1 MATTQAYHF
10 AKRMAVMKPSPT
22 LVVSD
27 TARHLAAAGH
37 DVVDLGGGDPDFPTP
52 PHIVQAAAEAMESG
66 FTHYVASNGIPPLRK
81 AIVAKLQRDNGL
93 TYDAN
98 AEIIVT
104 PGGKAAI
111 AVSLLALVGTGDEV
125 LILDPGWVSYAPAT
139 QLADATPVQVP
150 LSPDDNWTITAD
162 LLRRSV
168 TPRTRLLIFNS
179 PNNPTGRVATR
190 AELEAVA
197 TVAREH
203 DLLVISDEI
212 YEKLVYDG
220 RTHTSIAGLPG
231 MQERTIV
238 VNGFSKPYAMTGWR
252 LGYVAAPR
260 DLVKQIATI
269 HSHTA
274 TCATSFA
281 QVGGVAAYDGPQDC
295 IATMN
300 AAYDRRRRM
309 VAEGLSALPGIRCP
323 LPEGAFYAFA
333 DIRGTGLS
341 STEFAQRLLESQY
354 VAVTPGDAFG
364 PAGAGY
370 VRLSVANS
378 DEMLAKA
385 VDRIG
390 TFVRSL

>member
-1 MATTQAYHF
+1 MTTQAYHF
-10 AKRMAVMKPSPT
+10 AARMAVMKPSPT

-27 TARHLAAAGH
+27 TARQLTAAGH

-81 AIVAKLQRDNGL
+81 AIAAKLQRDNGL

-98 AEIIVT
+98 TDLIVT

-111 AVSLLALVGTGDEV
+111 AISLLALVSAGDEV

-150 LSPDDNWTITAD
+150 LSPDNNWTITAD
-162 LLRRSV
+162 LLRQYV
-168 TPRTRLLIFNS
+168 MPRTRMLIFNS

-197 TVAREH
+197 SVAREH

-212 YEKLVYDG
+212 YEKLIYDG
-220 RTHTSIAGLPG
+220 HTHTSIAALPG
-231 MQERTIV
+231 MQERTII

-309 VAEGLSALPGIRCP
+309 VAEGLSALPGITCP

-341 STEFAQRLLESQY
+341 STDFAKRLLESQY

-385 VDRIG
+385 VERIG
-390 TFVRSL
+390 TFVNAL

>member
-1 MATTQAYHF
+1 MATKQMYHF
-10 AKRMAVMKPSPT
+10 AARMGVMKPSPT
-22 LVVSD
+22 LAVSD
-27 TARHLAAAGH
+27 AARQLTASGH

-52 PHIVQAAAEAMESG
+52 AHIVEVAVKAMHEG
-66 FTHYVASNGIPPLRK
+66 FTHYVASSGIPALRK

-93 TYDAN
+93 TYDPN
-98 AEIIVT
+98 SEVIVT

-111 AVSLLALVGTGDEV
+111 AISLLALVGDGDEV
-125 LILDPGWVSYAPAT
+125 LLVDPGWVSYAPAT
-139 QLADATPVQVP
+139 QLAGATPVQTP

-162 LLRRSV
+162 LLRQYV
-168 TPRTRLLIFNS
+168 TPRTRALIFNS
-179 PNNPTGRVATR
+179 PNNPTGRVATT

-197 TVAREH
+197 SVAREH
-203 DLLVISDEI
+203 DLIVISDEI
-212 YEKLVYDG
+212 YEKLIYDG
-220 RTHTSIAGLPG
+220 HVHTSIASLPG
-231 MQERTIV
+231 MQERTII

-260 DLVKQIATI
+260 DLVKQIATV

-281 QVGGVAAYDGPQDC
+281 QVGGAMAYDGPQDC
-295 IATMN
+295 IAMMN
-300 AAYDRRRRM
+300 EAYDRRRRM
-309 VAEGLSALPGIRCP
+309 VSEGLSALPGITCP

-341 STEFAQRLLESQY
+341 ATDFATRLLETQY

-364 PAGAGY
+364 TAGAGY

-385 VDRIG
+385 VERIG

>member
-1 MATTQAYHF
+1 MATTQTYRF
-10 AKRMAVMKPSPT
+10 AERMQVMKPSPT

-27 TARHLAAAGH
+27 TARQLTAAGH

-52 PHIVQAAAEAMESG
+52 AHIIQAAAEAMEAG
-66 FTHYVASNGIPPLRK
+66 FTHYVASAGIPPLRK
-81 AIVAKLQRDNGL
+81 AIAAKLLRDNGL

-98 AEIIVT
+98 SELIVT

-111 AVSLLALVGTGDEV
+111 AISLLALVGSGDEV
-125 LILDPGWVSYAPAT
+125 LVLDPGWVSYAPAT

-162 LLRRSV
+162 RIRRYV
-168 TPRTRLLIFNS
+168 TPRSRVLIFNS

-197 TVAREH
+197 DVAREH
-203 DLLVISDEI
+203 DLIVISDEI
-212 YEKLVYDG
+212 YEKLIYDG
-220 RTHTSIAGLPG
+220 HTHTSIASLPG
-231 MQERTIV
+231 MQERTII

-252 LGYVAAPR
+252 LGYVAAR
-260 DLVKQIATI
+260 RELVTQIATI

-281 QVGGVAAYDGPQDC
+281 QVGGTAAYDGPQEC
-295 IATMN
+295 ITTMN
-300 AAYDRRRRM
+300 AAYDRRRRL
-309 VAEGLSALPGIRCP
+309 VADGLSALPGVTCP

-333 DIRGTGLS
+333 DIRGTGLT
-341 STEFAQRLLESQY
+341 STEFATRLLQSQY

-378 DEMLAKA
+378 DAMLQKA
-385 VDRIG
+385 VERIG
-390 TFVRSL
+390 AFVRSL

>member
-1 MATTQAYHF
+1 MATTTTYRF
-10 AKRMAVMKPSPT
+10 AERMRVMKPSPT

-27 TARHLAAAGH
+27 TARQLTAAGH

-52 PHIVQAAAEAMESG
+52 AHIIQAAAEAMEAG
-66 FTHYVASNGIPPLRK
+66 FTHYVASAGIPPLRK
-81 AIVAKLQRDNGL
+81 AIAAKLLRDNGL

-98 AEIIVT
+98 SELIVT

-111 AVSLLALVGTGDEV
+111 AISLLTLVGNGDEV
-125 LILDPGWVSYAPAT
+125 LVLDPGWVSYAPAT
-139 QLADATPVQVP
+139 QLANAMPVQVP
-150 LSPDDNWTITAD
+150 LSPDDKWTITAD
-162 LLRRSV
+162 RIRQYV
-168 TPRTRLLIFNS
+168 TPRSRVLIFNS

-197 TVAREH
+197 DVAQEH
-203 DLLVISDEI
+203 DLIVISDEI
-212 YEKLVYDG
+212 YEKLIYDG
-220 RTHTSIAGLPG
+220 HVHTSIASLPG
-231 MQERTIV
+231 MRERTII

-260 DLVKQIATI
+260 ELVKQIATI

-281 QVGGVAAYDGPQDC
+281 QVGGTAAYDGPQEC
-295 IATMN
+295 ITTMN
-300 AAYDRRRRM
+300 AAYDRRRRL
-309 VAEGLSALPGIRCP
+309 VSEGLSALPGVTCP

-341 STEFAQRLLESQY
+341 STEFATRLLQSHY

-370 VRLSVANS
+370 IRLSVANS
-378 DEMLAKA
+378 DAMLQKA

-390 TFVRSL
+390 AFVGSL